1 MADSFSFIDRWVCE
15 CTGMDIAL
23 LNPNSLETYQVA
35 AVKRTL
41 VRAREKSRF
50 YREHLSEKD
59 IADFRIMADLEKLPF
74 TTPLDMAGQAQQFA
88 CVSQAAVDRIF
99 TLKTSGTTGV
109 SKRIYFTREEL
120 LMTRDYFAAILSQI
134 MKPGAVCLSFFPGN
148 APLSAGDLIR
158 SAAGDAGGIGI
169 VHGPVSNLERAAAA
183 IKRYA
188 PGVIIGLPV
197 QMLALGEF
205 MGLGKQRVPRVP
217 YFILTGDHV
226 SPMVAERIQN
236 LFNSRVM
243 SQYGLTETGFG
254 AAVQCP
260 SGQGLHIR
268 FPHLLI
274 EIIDPVTGKTLPAEE
289 PGELVVTTLERQAM
303 PLVRYRTGDLSRL
316 LDTPCVCG
324 SPFPRLD
331 RVKNRFAQG
340 LSLESGAILSMA
352 DLDDALFAL
361 PGVVDF
367 TACRKGHHPQVL
379 DMDVAALDQNL
390 SRQAVEGAVEQIGG
404 IKTAIDS
411 GRICFGHIEI
421 HAFDKSDRLSFSRAK
436 RMIMAEES
444 CSGEKLSGGEAQ
456 MDDFFS
462 KNKIRGDA

>member
-1 MADSFSFIDRWVCE
+1 MADPFSFIDRWVCG
-15 CTGMDIAL
+15 CIGIDIGPF
-23 LNPNSLETYQVA
+23 NPNSLATYQVA

-59 IADFRIMADLEKLPF
+59 IADFRTMADLEKLPF
-74 TTPLDMAGQAQQFA
+74 TTPLDMAGPLPRFA
-88 CVSQAAVDRIF
+88 CVSQAEVDRIF
-99 TLKTSGTTGV
+99 TLETSGTTGV

-134 MKPGAVCLSFFPGN
+134 MDPGAVCLVFFPGN

-158 SAAGDAGGIGI
+158 SAVEDAGAIAI
-169 VHGPVSNLERAAAA
+169 VHGPVSNLDRAAAA
-183 IKRYA
+183 VQRYG

-205 MGLGKQRVPRVP
+205 MALGKQRVPRVP
-217 YFILTGDHV
+217 HFILTGDHV
-226 SPMVAERIQN
+226 SPVVAKRIQT

-268 FPHLLI
+268 FPHLVI
-274 EIIDPVTGKTLPAEE
+274 EIVDPETGERLPAEE
-289 PGELVVTTLERQAM
+289 PGEVVVTTLDRQAM

-316 LDTPCVCG
+316 LDTPCACG

-331 RVKNRFAQG
+331 RVKSRFAQG
-340 LSLESGAILSMA
+340 LSLETGAILSMA

-367 TACRKGHHPQVL
+367 TACRRGRHPQVL
-379 DMDVAALDQNL
+379 DMDVAALDPNL
-390 SRQAVEGAVEQIGG
+390 SPQAVKRAVEQIDGV
-404 IKTAIDS
+404 KAAIDS
-411 GRICFGHIEI
+411 GRICFGYIEI
-421 HAFDKSDRLSFSRAK
+421 RAFDKFNKFNFSRGK
-436 RMIMAEES
+436 RMIMTEES
-444 CSGEKLSGGEAQ
+444 CLTEKLPGGKAQ
-456 MDDFFS
+456 MHDFFP